1 MRKLLLMIS
10 SFAICGYIYAQNN
23 GMLAFKQLTPLKIQA
38 DNNAP
43 DIPLVAG
50 ANKKPAQPKVSS
62 GTVVWSE
69 DFGSGF
75 PTGWTLDDKS
85 NICPWVYSTDGSW
98 GYFNG
103 NSGTKG
109 GTAIASTTASNG
121 FLIVDPDSANNA
133 TYGQP
138 SGTTYTYLESYVI
151 TDAIDLSAY
160 PAVILEFEQYFRY
173 NNGVDLLVSIS
184 TNKTTWTDFA
194 VQGTVGNNTASSNAA
209 QASLNISQIAGG
221 QSTVYIKFGWSAR
234 VYFWMIDDIKIVVPE
249 NNDMELAYDRSTFGN
264 YYITSATDSFAGDAF
279 ISVPISQV
287 QSVYFRG
294 AALNNGASIQT
305 NVTLSVDI
313 SSDTQT
319 GLYSDTKNGGTI
331 AVADTTVID
340 LALEFTPTDTGNYYV
355 SFLLSQ
361 DSTDAEPDDNL
372 GEFAFEVTDTVYAR
386 DRGAMFPDSISAT
399 TQFGTGTYT
408 GTADGGWKAA
418 VYYPVLND
426 VTITSVTT
434 FLGSSCEAGTS
445 IQGVLMDANFDD
457 ILTTDVY
464 DISSSDISKGELT
477 IAFDDS
483 DPLADL
489 VAGDYILGIY
499 CFENQ
504 DDVFLAY
511 DNSTYYIDGVNFLYI
526 PDDQSWVYFATESK
540 IQPIIRMN
548 FGNELV
554 GIKENETTKSV
565 RLEQNMP
572 NPFASSTNIRYQ
584 LEEATNNVTINIYNV
599 LGEKV
604 ASYNEG
610 SKAAGKHTLQID
622 GDNLADGVYQ
632 YTLNSGNKSY
642 TRKMTVAR

>member
-10 SFAICGYIYAQNN
+10 SFAICGSIYAQNN
-23 GMLAFKQLTPLKIQA
+23 GMPAFKQVQPL
-38 DNNAP
+38 NLNSTTESP
-43 DIPLVAG
+43 DVPLVAEI
-50 ANKKPAQPKVSS
+50 NKKPASAKVNS

-69 DFGSGF
+69 DFGNGF
-75 PTGWTLDDKS
+75 PSGWKADDKS

-103 NSGTKG
+103 NSGTSG

-151 TDAIDLSAY
+151 TSAIDLSAY
-160 PAVILEFEQYFRY
+160 PAAILEFEQYFRY
-173 NNGVDLLVSIS
+173 NNGVDLLVSVS
-184 TNKTTWTDFA
+184 TDSSSWTDFTA
-194 VQGTVGNNTASSNAA
+194 QGTFGNNTASTNPTNVSI
-209 QASLNISQIAGG
+209 NISQVAGG
-221 QSTVYIKFGWSAR
+221 QSKVWLKFGWSSR
-234 VYFWMIDDIKIVVPE
+234 VYFWMIDDIQIVIPE
-249 NNDMELAYDRSTFGN
+249 NNDMELTYDRTTFGN
-264 YYITSATDSFAGDAF
+264 YYITAAVDSLAGDAF
-279 ISVPISQV
+279 ISVPISQI
-287 QSVYFRG
+287 QPVYFRG
-294 AALNNGASIQT
+294 AALNNGASDQT
-305 NVTLSVDI
+305 NVTLSADI
-313 SSDTQT
+313 SSDTQS
-319 GLYSDTKNGGTI
+319 GLYSDSKNGGSV
-331 AVADTTVID
+331 AVADTKLID

-361 DSTDAEPDDNL
+361 DSTDVEPDDNL
-372 GEFAFEVTDTVYAR
+372 GAFEFQVTDTVYAR

-399 TQFGTGTYT
+399 VQFGTGTYT

-445 IQGVLMDANFDD
+445 IQGILMDANFDD
-457 ILTTDVY
+457 ILATDIY
-464 DISSSDISKGELT
+464 DISSSDITKGEVT
-477 IAFDDS
+477 IAFDDT
-483 DPLADL
+483 DPMAEL

-499 CFENQ
+499 SFENQ

-526 PDDQSWVYFATESK
+526 PDDASWVYFATESK

-572 NPFASSTNIRYQ
+572 NPFVSSTNIRYQ

-599 LGEKV
+599 LGERV

-610 SKAAGKHTLQID
+610 AKTAGKYTLQID

-632 YTLNSGNKSY
+632 YTLNSGSKSY
-642 TRKMTVAR
+642 TKKMTIAR